1 MGRRLRIA
9 AGLAGGLAVALG
21 VTAFVKRDDIARL
34 ANVNALF
41 DEGRIVG
48 NFSNMPALFFSQIVP
63 KSGPAHVW
71 PEARRAITFTYAF
84 NGAEKNVA
92 DWLKETDTTSLLVI
106 KDGAI
111 AFEEYY
117 LGTGPDDRRISWSVA
132 KSFLSA
138 LFGIA
143 VADGRIKSLDDP
155 VEAYVPALKGSA
167 YEGATIRN
175 VLNMASGVA
184 FNEDYL
190 DFWSDINKM
199 GRVLALGGSMDDFAA
214 SITSRVRPAGEAW
227 QYVSIDTHVAAMV
240 LRAATGMPLQQFMAE
255 NLWSKIGA
263 EDDAV
268 FLTDSE
274 GNAFALGGLN
284 LRTRDYAR
292 FGQMMLGF
300 GFFNGQQIIP
310 AEWAAR
316 SVEPTSPVKGD
327 YPAGYGYQWW
337 VPENA
342 AGEFNAL
349 GVYGQ
354 YIYVN
359 RPARVVIV
367 KTSADRQF
375 MDDGADGAKVEAE
388 TVEMFRAIVRGL
400 Q

>member
-1 MGRRLRIA
+1 MGRKLRIA
-9 AGLAGGLAVALG
+9 FGAIAGLALAVGA
-21 VTAFVKRDDIARL
+21 AAYVKRDDLARL
-34 ANVNALF
+34 ANVNSLF
-41 DEGRIVG
+41 DEGRIVA
-48 NFSNMPALFFSQIVP
+48 NFSNMQGLFFSTIVP
-63 KSGPAHVW
+63 KSGDTYVW
-71 PEARRAITFTYAF
+71 PEAKRDIAATYAW
-84 NGAEKNVA
+84 NGTEKNVA
-92 DWLKETDTTSLLVI
+92 AWLAQTATTSFLVI

-111 AFEEYY
+111 VHEAYF
-117 LGTGPDDRRISWSVA
+117 LGTTAEDRRISWSVA

-143 VADGRIKSLDDP
+143 VGEGQIKSLDDT

-199 GRVLALGGSMDDFAA
+199 GRVLALGGSMDAFAA
-214 SITSRVRPAGEAW
+214 GIKAEARPAGEAW
-227 QYVSIDTHVAAMV
+227 QYVSIDTHVASMV
-240 LRAATGMPLQQFMAE
+240 LRAATGMPLQQYMAE
-255 NLWSKIGA
+255 KLWSKIGA

-274 GNAFALGGLN
+274 SNAFALGGLN
-284 LRTRDYAR
+284 VRTRDYAR

-310 AEWAAR
+310 GDWAAQ
-316 SVEPTSPVKGD
+316 SVEPTSPVQGD

-337 VPENA
+337 VPKDA
-342 AGEFNAL
+342 FGEFNAL
-349 GVYGQ
+349 GIYGQ
-354 YIYVN
+354 YVYVN

-367 KTSADRQF
+367 KTSADRNF
-375 MDDGADGAKVEAE
+375 ENDGQGGQLIEAE
-388 TVEMFRAIVRGL
+388 TVEMFRAIAAGL
-400 Q
+400 